1 MKRTKFL
8 KCEPCNT
15 PEKTSEDK
23 VVATSQILETGGE
36 RAVEISL
43 FFRGNLKG
51 RYFADEENHSA
62 WVDGKW
68 YTCRLKNV
76 VRVCEGLEPL
86 KNDYYYCSTDMI
98 WASNEDKERAQ
109 DFLDTWNIDSYE
121 ENLSSRKKQKAI
133 ERK

>member
-86 KNDYYYCSTDMI
+86 KNDYYYCSTDMT

-109 DFLDTWNIDSYE
+109 DLYME
-121 ENLSSRKKQKAI
+121 HRQL
-133 ERK
+133 